1 MSELLTKT
9 SSFDYSDVPSG
20 SSSFDYSDVPS
31 WENITSEVQ
40 LGTPTIQLTKD
51 EAGEETYVPRV
62 SDPNSWSS
70 NALRSMNQLEQG
82 MARTLEIL
90 GKKFEI
96 PELEVFGIEEQE
108 RQQKDIDYYGT
119 PTRTA
124 SFTQGLEEIKEQYG
138 DEEDLG
144 AALERGMLLVKD
156 MSANAVGSFGP
167 VAGLMAA
174 PVAAAAVGVPTAV
187 ATGVGTLALLGG
199 SFLMNTGPTF
209 EEQIEQGV
217 PEDKAIDYAM
227 AAGGRMAVL
236 ERIGM
241 SAVIGSFAKQ
251 FGPKA
256 VIDEIAKDTGQS
268 AAKKIVD
275 SALSTTAGGLKAGT
289 AELLVESGQEAVQM
303 ASVGLALD
311 EGDLFPYSA
320 DVVKNRLID
329 AAALGFVGGHSIGAP
344 ATFASNAM
352 RKSLANRAE
361 ELDQGLVELQKGIT
375 NQETDI
381 AERGMYEG
389 KLTPDKPMTSSRII
403 SGLFRTAVAPLAN
416 LGRRSNKGA
425 SVVQSLLAF
434 PNLVSQS
441 TGQDAAV
448 LQETF
453 NTLKRNIKLP
463 FIQRAIPKK
472 ISDEVYQ
479 VIVEGKTPSSPAIGN
494 AANSI
499 KNFLGTVEIDPNTG
513 KAAKPITITSK
524 DLITAIKS
532 DRVSSK
538 VQKALDEGRITREE
552 YNTIGSAIEPMRLD
566 YMNRVREAP
575 TERRS
580 ILKSIVDSKP
590 FKEINNRVIAK
601 PKSTGFFKRLQDA
614 GVDIDFVDG
623 YLPTIYKTGPFNRR
637 KMAKILQENG
647 FSNVEA
653 QTTVDRIEGN
663 DGILNESD
671 IEIDVET
678 QTQPRARDA
687 RISQQEKRTITPEIR
702 QKLREAGLVETDL
715 QGILYKYILDGN
727 RKIHSKNLA
736 DNLNADLKDLNT
748 IGDAD
753 AGGINQAEIDQIKK
767 VYQATQQRYN
777 RLNDKGWQGLQK
789 WILTSQYILTL
800 PLVGL
805 TALTEPL
812 IILSRISPK
821 YALFG
826 ASKAT
831 FNGLKNGLR
840 KVFPKIP
847 MSQSEKAFAGILQGL
862 DGVLADRFGDISGVT
877 VARKITNAFFR
888 TTMLTTVT
896 QISRDM
902 AFQAARMQMR
912 NDLKIINKYDRGGR
926 KKTKEYLD
934 SKRRLMEQGIIN
946 PNSEVVQDWALDPTQ
961 SDPPIIGKAMSKTV
975 DEFIMA
981 PNAVNRPLW
990 MSDPHFAMVAQLKG
1004 FLATFGNIVGGRMWR
1019 EIGVPLTKQATGQ
1032 DGGRIP
1038 AAEMMKYTIAL
1049 SLIVAA
1055 SMFIQGIKDEIRY
1068 GDDESPFDKLDG
1080 KDQMMEALRRSN
1092 IFGMGTIVFDALNS
1106 QKYGS
1111 NFFEVILGP
1120 ALSQGAN
1127 IAEAAGGYVLSD
1139 NTRALAREIGNLI
1152 PLLRQIPL
1160 VRDPKKDAIDSIED
1174 TLEDI
1179 REKIVN

>member
-1 MSELLTKT
+1 MSELFKPM
-9 SSFDYSDVPSG
+9 SSFGPSG
-20 SSSFDYSDVPS
+20 VPS

-62 SDPNSWSS
+62 SDPDSWSS

-82 MARTLEIL
+82 MAKTVELL

-96 PELEVFGIEEQE
+96 PELEVWGIDEQE
-108 RQQKDIDYYGT
+108 RQQKDVDYYGA
-119 PTRTA
+119 PTRTT

-156 MSANAVGSFGP
+156 MSAQAVGSFGP
-167 VAGLMAA
+167 VAGLAVAPLAA
-174 PVAAAAVGVPTAV
+174 TAVGVPTAV
-187 ATGVGTLALLGG
+187 ATGVGTLAMLGG
-199 SFLMNTGPTF
+199 SFLMNTAPTF
-209 EEQIEQGV
+209 DELIEEGI

-227 AAGGRMAVL
+227 AAGGVMSVL
-236 ERIGM
+236 DRIGM
-241 SAVIGSFAKQ
+241 SAVVGSFVKQ
-251 FGPKA
+251 FGKNA
-256 VIDEIAKDTGQS
+256 VIDEIAKDTGKS

-289 AELLVESGQEAVQM
+289 AEAIVESGQEAVQM
-303 ASVGLALD
+303 ATVGLALD
-311 EGDLFPYSA
+311 EGNLLPYSA
-320 DVVKNRLID
+320 DVIKNRLID
-329 AAALGFVGGHSIGAP
+329 AAALGFVGGHSIGGP

-361 ELDQGLVELQKGIT
+361 ELDQGLVELQKGML

-389 KLTPDKPMTSSRII
+389 KLTPDSPMNTSRKFSSI
-403 SGLFRTAVAPLAN
+403 FRSAAAPLAN
-416 LGRRSNKGA
+416 LGRRSSSGA
-425 SVVQSLLAF
+425 RALQTILSF
-434 PNLVSQS
+434 PNEVSQAV
-441 TGQDAAV
+441 GQDAAV
-448 LQETF
+448 VEEAF
-453 NTLKRNIKLP
+453 NSIRRNVKLP
-463 FIQRAIPKK
+463 FVQKSISKK
-472 ISDEVYQ
+472 TDNEIYD
-479 VIVEGKTPSSPAIGN
+479 IVVNGKEPSNQTIGN
-494 AANSI
+494 AANII
-499 KNFLGTVEIDPNTG
+499 KDFLGTVEIDPNTG
-513 KAAKPITITSK
+513 KAAKPITLTTK
-524 DLITAIKS
+524 DLLTAIKG
-532 DRVSSK
+532 DKVSSK
-538 VQKALDEGRITREE
+538 VQIALEEGRITREE
-552 YNTIGSAIEPMRLD
+552 YSNIETAIEPMRLD
-566 YMNRVREAP
+566 YMNRLRESP
-575 TERRS
+575 NERKS
-580 ILKSIVDSKP
+580 ILRNIVDSKS
-590 FKEINNRVIAK
+590 FKGLKNSVIAK
-601 PKSTGFFKRLQDA
+601 PEATGFFKRLQDA

-623 YLPTIYKTGPFNRR
+623 YLPTIYKTGIFNRR
-637 KMAKILQENG
+637 KMAKILKANG
-647 FSNVEA
+647 FSNLEA
-653 QTTVDRIEGN
+653 QNTVDKIEGN
-663 DGILNESD
+663 DGILNEND

-678 QTQPRARDA
+678 MDSPRATSA

-702 QKLREAGLVETDL
+702 EKLREAGLVETDI

-727 RKIHSKNLA
+727 RKIQSKNMA
-736 DNLNADLKDLNT
+736 NILNEELNVMRN

-753 AGGINQAEIDQIKK
+753 AGGINQSEVDRIKGI
-767 VYQATQQRYN
+767 YQATQQRYK
-777 RLNDKGWQGLQK
+777 RMDDKGWQGLQK
-789 WILTSQYILTL
+789 WVLTSQYILTL

-812 IILSRISPK
+812 IILSRVSPK

-826 ASKAT
+826 ASKASY
-831 FNGLKNGLR
+831 NALKNGLR

-902 AFQAARMQMR
+902 AFQAARIQMR
-912 NDLKIINKYDRGGR
+912 NDLKIINKYDRGGK
-926 KKTKEYLD
+926 KKTREYLD
-934 SKRRLMEQGIIN
+934 SKRRLMEQGIID
-946 PNSEVVQDWALDPTQ
+946 PNSELVQDWALNPDQ
-961 SDPPIIGKAMSKTV
+961 ADPPIIGKAMSKTV

-1055 SMFIQGIKDEIRY
+1055 SMFIQGLKDEIRY
-1068 GDDESPFDKLDG
+1068 GDNESPFDKLEG

-1127 IAEAAGGYVLSD
+1127 IAEAAGGYALSGD
-1139 NTRALAREIGNLI
+1139 TRTLARQIGNLI
-1152 PLLRQIPL
+1152 PLLRQIPM
-1160 VRDPKKDAIDSIED
+1160 VRNTKGDFVDSVED
-1174 TLEDI
+1174 LLEDL
-1179 REKIVN
+1179 REKIVG